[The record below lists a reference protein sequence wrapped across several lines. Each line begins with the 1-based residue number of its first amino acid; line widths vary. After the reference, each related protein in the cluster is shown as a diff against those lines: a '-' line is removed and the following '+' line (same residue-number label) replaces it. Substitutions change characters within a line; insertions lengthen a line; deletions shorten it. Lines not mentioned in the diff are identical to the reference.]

1 MLRYKNLGYTI
12 EIDLPP
18 YNERYR
24 GYTVLC
30 TYRYDKSN
38 DKYLLHMWLKYE
50 SDIIPINRQKV
61 DTQYISGNKDTIRN
75 NILKIVE
82 QASESGFFD
91 EYVERF
97 ENYMKC
103 FTKGNNFY
111 EDERMNN
118 DK

>member
-1 MLRYKNLGYTI
+1 MLKHKNLGYTI

-24 GYTVLC
+24 GYTALC
-30 TYRYDKSN
+30 TYRYDKSK

-50 SDIIPINRQKV
+50 SDIIPINSQKV

-75 NILKIVE
+75 NIMKIVE

-97 ENYMKC
+97 EYYMKC

>member
-1 MLRYKNLGYTI
+1 MLRYENKGYLI
-12 EIDLPP
+12 EVKLPESD
-18 YNERYR
+18 YS
-24 GYTVLC
+24 VLC
-30 TYRYDKSN
+30 RYKYDKN
-38 DKYLLHMWLKYE
+38 KDKYSLSMWLMRN
-50 SDIIPINRQKV
+50 DIDDTFKIDSQEV
-61 DTQYISGNKDTIRN
+61 DTQYISGNKDTIKD

-97 ENYMKC
+97 EYYMKC

>member
-12 EIDLPP
+12 EITLPSD
-18 YNERYR
+18 NERYR

-30 TYRYDKSN
+30 IYRYDKSK
-38 DKYLLHMWLKYE
+38 DKYLLHMWLKCE
-50 SDIIPINRQKV
+50 SDIIPINSQEIN
-61 DTQYISGNKDTIRN
+61 TQYISGNKDTIKD
-75 NILKIVE
+75 NIMKIVE

-91 EYVERF
+91 EYIERF
-97 ENYMKC
+97 EYYMKC